1 VFKNKLKN
9 AITFRIFETA
19 MNKNFRLLGLLYLLS
34 VLVLLTIPT
43 NDTGIDLDFHIFGI
57 RSDHYIHAIL
67 FLPFMVF
74 FKLIFKDTPFVIAL
88 FLGVFFASFCE
99 SLHYFLPYREFSI
112 QDFFANMTGILLGSL
127 SYLILR
133 ERY

>member
-1 VFKNKLKN
+1 MSKY
-9 AITFRIFETA
+9 
-19 MNKNFRLLGLLYLLS
+19 FRLLGLLYLLS

-43 NDTGIDLDFHIFGI
+43 NDTGIDLDFYILGI

-74 FKLIFKDTPFVIAL
+74 FKLIFRDTVFVIAL
-88 FLGVFFASFCE
+88 FLGIFFASFCE
-99 SLHYFLPYREFSI
+99 SLHYLLPYREFSI
-112 QDFFANMTGILLGSL
+112 YDFYANLAGILLGSL

>member
-1 VFKNKLKN
+1 
-9 AITFRIFETA
+9 
-19 MNKNFRLLGLLYLLS
+19 MNKYYRPLGIFYLLS

-43 NDTGIDLDFHIFGI
+43 NDTGIDLDFYILGI

-74 FKLIFKDTPFVIAL
+74 FKLIFRDTAFVIAL

-112 QDFFANMTGILLGSL
+112 EDFYANLSGILFGSL
-127 SYLILR
+127 SFLVLR

>member
-1 VFKNKLKN
+1 
-9 AITFRIFETA
+9 
-19 MNKNFRLLGLLYLLS
+19 MNKYFRLLGLFYLLL
-34 VLVLLTIPT
+34 VVVLLTIPT
-43 NDTGIDLDFHIFGI
+43 SDTGIDLDFYILGI

-74 FKLIFKDTPFVIAL
+74 FKLNFRETAFIIAL
-88 FLGVFFASFCE
+88 FLGIFFASFCE

-112 QDFFANMTGILLGSL
+112 QDFFANMTGILLGSM
-127 SYLILR
+127 SYVVLK